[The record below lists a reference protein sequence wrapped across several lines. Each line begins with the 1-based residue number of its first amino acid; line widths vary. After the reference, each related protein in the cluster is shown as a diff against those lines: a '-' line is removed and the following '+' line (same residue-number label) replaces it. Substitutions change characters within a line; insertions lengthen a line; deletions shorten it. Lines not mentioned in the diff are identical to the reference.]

1 MDFIRVRELNKSFV
15 YYRKEAG
22 LKHSLK
28 NLFARKSLVKEAVK
42 SVSFDIGPGECVGFL
57 GPNGAGK
64 TTTLKMLSG
73 ILYPTSGEADVL
85 GYVPWERKNEFKRL
99 FSIVMGQKNQLWW
112 DLPASDSIY
121 LNKCIYD
128 VEDDL
133 YRRSL
138 AELSEMLDVQD
149 LLDVQVRRLSL
160 GERMKMEI
168 IAALIHRPKLLY
180 LDEPTIGLDFPS
192 QKRVREFLKYYNEQF
207 GATILLTSHYMKDV
221 EDLCKRTII
230 INEGSLLYDGDL
242 HKINDLFGEHKIVKL
257 QFSEPVAEQR
267 LAKFGKI
274 ISADDYSVVLELP
287 KHRLKEVSR
296 AMLDSFP
303 IVDWTIEDV
312 PMRRVYRCSTKRNPS
327 DEWTQIVYGCFFD
340 GCAAIDGIPI
350 SLLSRSSRSRVSDSC
365 PVFYMDSGVP
375 TFRRNGAILVFI

>member
-1 MDFIRVRELNKSFV
+1 MDFIRVRELHKTFV
-15 YYRKEAG
+15 YYRKGAG

-28 NLFARKSLVKEAVK
+28 NLFARKALVKEAVK

-73 ILYPTSGEADVL
+73 ILYPTSGEAKVL

-112 DLPASDSIY
+112 DLPASESIY

-128 VEDDL
+128 VEDDV

-138 AELSEMLDVQD
+138 AELSEMLEVED

-160 GERMKMEI
+160 GERMKMEL
-168 IAALIHRPKLLY
+168 IAALIHRPRLLY

-192 QKRVREFLKYYNEQF
+192 QKKVREFLKYYNEQF

-230 INEGSLLYDGDL
+230 INEGNLLYDGEL
-242 HKINDLFGEHKIVKL
+242 HKINDLFNEQKIIRL
-257 QFSEPVAEQR
+257 HFSEPVAEQR
-267 LAKFGKI
+267 LTKFGKI
-274 ISADDYSVVLELP
+274 VSGDEYNVVLELP

-296 AMLDSFP
+296 AVLDSFP

-312 PMRRVYRCSTKRNPS
+312 PIEESISMLYRKES
-327 DEWTQIVYGCFFD
+327 VG
-340 GCAAIDGIPI
+340 
-350 SLLSRSSRSRVSDSC
+350 
-365 PVFYMDSGVP
+365 
-375 TFRRNGAILVFI
+375 